1 MIIDLFPE
9 SYGLIVQV
17 VGQIVF
23 LGIIIVVH
31 IMGHVQ
37 GLVDNSL
44 HSRRYRGR
52 QQPTEKKMKPIKQS
66 ILIRN

>member
-1 MIIDLFPE
+1 MIIVLFPE

-17 VGQIVF
+17 VGLIVF
-23 LGIIIVVH
+23 LGITVIQ

-37 GLVDNSL
+37 DLVDNSL